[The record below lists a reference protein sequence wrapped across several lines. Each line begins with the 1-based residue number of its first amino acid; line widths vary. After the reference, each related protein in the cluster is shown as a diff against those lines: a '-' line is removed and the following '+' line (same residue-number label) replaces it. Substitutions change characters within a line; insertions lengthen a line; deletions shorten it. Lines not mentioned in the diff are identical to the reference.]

1 MSYKI
6 RKVRG
11 KEEFKVY
18 NTKTKE
24 IKNTYNKKDEA
35 LEFLKSLVSLDEVH
49 EEAAKKEIKQ
59 EVKDCVDGSCVIVKR
74 PRKPRT
80 KKTETPPQEKLN

>member
-11 KEEFKVY
+11 KDQFKVY

-35 LEFLKSLVSLDEVH
+35 LELLKSLVSLDEVH
-49 EEAAKKEIKQ
+49 EEAAKKE
-59 EVKDCVDGSCVIVKR
+59 EVKDCVDGSCVIVKKQ
-74 PRKPRT
+74 RKPRT
-80 KKTETPPQEKLN
+80 KKTESPPQEKLN